1 VTPTG
6 HEELQADT
14 SLRKGDTVVSEITVK
29 RGRLSEKG
37 ALQSRFVVVE
47 DGIPSLA
54 QTIDNDE
61 SLLAD
66 AKLKPDTANYWS
78 LIKETQ
84 RYPDKTLRIAEVA
97 PGGEIKL
104 YQVWQVT
111 FNGEAA
117 LPPASAFD
125 MYDESVRGNS
135 GAERLRVE

>member
-6 HEELQADT
+6 HEELKSDT
-14 SLRKGDTVVSEITVK
+14 SLRKGDSIVSEITVK

-47 DGIPSLA
+47 DGVPSLA

-66 AKLKPDTANYWS
+66 AKLKPDAPNYWS

-84 RYPDKTLRIAEVA
+84 RYPEKTIRIAEVA

-111 FNGEAA
+111 FSGEAS
-117 LPPASAFD
+117 LPPALAFD
-125 MYDESVRGNS
+125 MYDESVRGNT
-135 GAERLRVE
+135 GPERLKVE